1 MASSH
6 MTPTTVHSSSL
17 PRQHDRGAGHTVTRW
32 AGAVVLAL
40 CLGLAGLM
48 LVPTLFGF
56 QRYVV
61 TGKSMTGAI
70 DRGSVAFE
78 RTVPVRQL
86 HVGDVITFTPPATS
100 GVHHR
105 VTHRIAAIGEGPGG
119 RPVFR
124 TKGDANS
131 ARDPWRMTLD
141 QSTQPRVNFHVPY
154 VGYVLMALSD
164 REARMLLIGGP
175 ALIIAFLVLVGM
187 WRQAGEEA
195 RESRRSPRPTATEV
209 VE

>member
-1 MASSH
+1 
-6 MTPTTVHSSSL
+6 
-17 PRQHDRGAGHTVTRW
+17 
-32 AGAVVLAL
+32 
-40 CLGLAGLM
+40 M

-78 RTVPVRQL
+78 KAVPVRQL
-86 HVGDVITFTPPATS
+86 HVGDVITFTPPASS
-100 GVHHR
+100 GIHHR
-105 VTHRIAAIGEGPGG
+105 VTHRIAAIGQDRSG
-119 RPVFR
+119 RAIFR

-131 ARDPWRMTLD
+131 ARDPWKFTLD
-141 QSTQPRVNFHVPY
+141 QPTQPRVDFHVPY

-164 REARMLLIGGP
+164 RETRMLLIGGP
-175 ALIIAFLVLVGM
+175 AVIIALLALVGM

-195 RESRRSPRPTATEV
+195 RESRRSPRPTTTEV